1 MSALGKALV
10 IDNGSGYTKAGFAGA
25 EKPKSV
31 FPTVIGLPK
40 SSQQMVGG
48 QNKDFFVGVEAFAKS
63 DLLNLNEPIENGLV
77 TNWEEMEKL
86 WNHTFY
92 NELIVSPEEHPV
104 ILTEKPMWPRASRE
118 KMTQIMFESFNV
130 KGFYSGVQA
139 VFSLF
144 SLGKTTGIVWDAGE
158 GISYTV
164 PIYEGYG
171 LPHAIMKSGISGSD
185 LTNYMIDMLVKNGFD
200 PSILKPKEVR
210 IMKEQVC
217 TVALDFQAE
226 MQKRENVK
234 LPRVNFK
241 LAGGVE
247 VNYSTEAFKCPEAL
261 FTPSMAGS
269 SSEGVHQLIH
279 IALERCDIDVRK
291 ELYSY
296 IVLCGG
302 TSMFHGL
309 AERLEKEI
317 IALATPQM
325 KVNVVATPERKI
337 AAWLGG
343 SVFGSFDAFPQ
354 MMIDK
359 NEYKE
364 EGAQIIHRK
373 CYC

>member
-1 MSALGKALV
+1 MSAHGKALV
-10 IDNGSGYTKAGFAGA
+10 IDCGSGYTKAGFAGA
-25 EKPKSV
+25 EGPKSV

-48 QNKDFFVGVEAFAKS
+48 QNKDFFVGFEAFAKS
-63 DLLNLNEPIENGLV
+63 DLLNLNQPIENGLV
-77 TNWEEMEKL
+77 TNWEELEKL

-104 ILTEKPMWPRASRE
+104 ILTEKPKWPRANRE
-118 KMTQIMFESFNV
+118 KMIQIMFESFNV

-139 VFSLF
+139 VFALF
-144 SLGKTTGIVWDAGE
+144 SLGKTTGVVWDAGE
-158 GISYTV
+158 GVSYTV

-171 LPHAIMKSGISGSD
+171 LPHAIMKSSLSGSD
-185 LTNYMIDMLVKNGFD
+185 LTNYMIEMLVKSGFD
-200 PSILKPKEVR
+200 REILKPKEVR
-210 IMKEQVC
+210 TMKEQVC

-226 MQKRENVK
+226 MQKREAAK
-234 LPRVNFK
+234 APRANFK

-247 VNYSTEAFKCPEAL
+247 VNYGNEALRCPEAL
-261 FTPSMAGS
+261 FNPSMAGS

-296 IVLCGG
+296 IVLSGG

-325 KVNVVATPERKI
+325 KVNVIATPERKI

-343 SVFGSFDAFPQ
+343 SVLGALDAFPQ
-354 MMIDK
+354 MMISRE
-359 NEYKE
+359 EYRE
-364 EGAQIIHRK
+364 DGAQLIHRK